1 MTDLI
6 EKAIRTAVLSTNV
19 VEVWHGV
26 VQRIEVEEQGSD
38 RAIRRVITLIGCNQP
53 TDCKPDKYVR
63 ATPDSSKYGIG
74 YIEQRGSASVEYEAW
89 GAIVRQPIRIVVW
102 YNAARL
108 GLSTGCMDSSVALNL
123 VSCLR
128 NVRDIN
134 ADCMTKSIGVEIQDV
149 RVMPNSVGQIFF
161 GLPYERNMS
170 LYLHPYAF
178 VGIDCNV
185 VLHVPT
191 GCLTPIQ
198 SPEIIDCV

>member
-26 VQRIEVEEQGSD
+26 VQRIEVEEQGAE
-38 RAIRRVITLIGCNQP
+38 RAIRRVVTLIGCNQP
-53 TDCKPDKYVR
+53 TDCKPEKYVR

-89 GAIVRQPIRIVVW
+89 GVIVRQPIRIVVW

-108 GLSTGCMDSSVALNL
+108 GLSTGCMDASVGLNL
-123 VSCLR
+123 LSCLR
-128 NVRDIN
+128 NVSSIT
-134 ADCMTKSIGVEIQDV
+134 ADYLSKPIEVEVQSIQVL
-149 RVMPNSVGQIFF
+149 PNSVNQIFF
-161 GLPYERNMS
+161 GLPYERNMA

-178 VGIDCNV
+178 VGIDCTV

-191 GCLTPIQ
+191 GCLAPIP